1 MRTRAFVL
9 TGVALLA
16 FSAAHARINHL
27 EPWSPG
33 YDAGVPDRALSHAL
47 NVFIGN
53 DAQGVDATEFA
64 YTLTTPVR
72 GNWELGGGVSYL
84 SYDAQGA
91 SESGLADLKLGAKRS
106 LDKGFL
112 PASWKGSLEAGLTL
126 PTGDD
131 DKGLGAGGFGVF
143 GGGGLSFPIEA
154 VRGYLQA
161 GYTVYTKGS
170 DTRWGNTLRFVAG
183 AEYVL
188 SDEWLLTGDLRLF
201 DHARDEIN
209 GFKSADAAKEAYL
222 APGAVWR
229 PADSPIRQQ
238 GTLLLGLT
246 DDAFDLGFQLGL
258 RF

>member
-106 LDKGFL
+106 LDQGLFARVLERFLGGRPDASDRRRRQGPGRRRVWGFRRRGFEL
-112 PASWKGSLEAGLTL
+112 P
-126 PTGDD
+126 D
-131 DKGLGAGGFGVF
+131 
-143 GGGGLSFPIEA
+143 
-154 VRGYLQA
+154 
-161 GYTVYTKGS
+161 
-170 DTRWGNTLRFVAG
+170 
-183 AEYVL
+183 
-188 SDEWLLTGDLRLF
+188 
-201 DHARDEIN
+201 
-209 GFKSADAAKEAYL
+209 
-222 APGAVWR
+222 
-229 PADSPIRQQ
+229 
-238 GTLLLGLT
+238 
-246 DDAFDLGFQLGL
+246 
-258 RF
+258 